1 MNKET
6 VPQTLYLSSGKKD
19 VSAEEASGRG
29 DERGGGVCANV
40 GRTPHRETSYTPPS
54 VKSGISGC
62 LTTKPFVRVQSCTVD
77 EISEEATGRMSRTA
91 QHAHCTVWY
100 RNQLLAEYTAVG
112 SEDITAWRTLFRTN
126 PTTDL
131 GVLSIEISQGGV
143 FLPREPLAI

>member
-40 GRTPHRETSYTPPS
+40 GRTPHRETSYKPPS

-62 LTTKPFVRVQSCTVD
+62 LTNKPFLRVHSCTVD

-100 RNQLLAEYTAVG
+100 HQLLGTAVG

-143 FLPREPLAI
+143 FLSREPLAI